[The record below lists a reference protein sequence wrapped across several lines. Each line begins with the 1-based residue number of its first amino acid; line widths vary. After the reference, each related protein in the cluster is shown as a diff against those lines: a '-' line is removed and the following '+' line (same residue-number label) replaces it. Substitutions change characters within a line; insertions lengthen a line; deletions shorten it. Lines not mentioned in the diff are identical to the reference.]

1 MLLLPTK
8 SRVGY
13 RSANY
18 SQTKFCRACKFAD
31 LKTSACVRVSG
42 KISFGSV
49 CDLFERDP
57 AKHSLPP
64 RPNSD
69 AYRAERGRR
78 GG

>member
-18 SQTKFCRACKFAD
+18 SQTKFCRACKFAN
-31 LKTSACVRVSG
+31 LKTSECARVSG
-42 KISFGSV
+42 KINFGSV

-57 AKHSLPP
+57 AKYSLPP
-64 RPNSD
+64 RTNTV
-69 AYRAERGRR
+69 AGRR
-78 GG
+78 